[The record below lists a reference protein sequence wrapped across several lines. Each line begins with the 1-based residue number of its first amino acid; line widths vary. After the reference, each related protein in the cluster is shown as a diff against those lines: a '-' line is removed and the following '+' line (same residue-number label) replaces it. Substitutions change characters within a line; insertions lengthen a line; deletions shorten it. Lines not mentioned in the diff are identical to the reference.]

1 MPLFSKLM
9 QLARLLDRWTLWACN
24 PQPPLA
30 YRTQTVTRFDV
41 AARR

>member
-1 MPLFSKLM
+1 MSLSPTLM
-9 QLARLLDRWTLWACN
+9 QLARLLDEWTLWACN

-41 AARR
+41 AATR